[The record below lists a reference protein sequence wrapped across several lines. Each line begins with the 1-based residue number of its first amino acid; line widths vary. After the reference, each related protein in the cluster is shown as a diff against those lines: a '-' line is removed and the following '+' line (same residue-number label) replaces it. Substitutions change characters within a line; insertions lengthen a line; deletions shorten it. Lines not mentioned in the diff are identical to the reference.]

1 MAYNLKII
9 DIPYTD
15 INYTSSE
22 YSSFD
27 TVSLNS
33 TPRNRNTDSLSEND
47 MDDCIDKIDTNLRY
61 DNSLMGEPRNKI
73 DDIENKNRRRI
84 IVIVLNYGLSYLI
97 KIVIN
102 NI

>member
-73 DDIENKNRRRI
+73 DDIENKKPKTNNCNCIKLWSI
-84 IVIVLNYGLSYLI
+84 IFNKNSD
-97 KIVIN
+97 
-102 NI
+102 

>member
-9 DIPYTD
+9 DIAYTD
-15 INYTSSE
+15 INYTRSE

-47 MDDCIDKIDTNLRY
+47 MDDCIDKIETNLRY
-61 DNSLMGEPRNKI
+61 DNSLMGDPRNKI
-73 DDIENKNRRRI
+73 DDIENKKTKTNNCNCIKLWSI
-84 IVIVLNYGLSYLI
+84 IFNKNSD
-97 KIVIN
+97 
-102 NI
+102 